1 MNPITPHQLLDHA
14 AERRNQ
20 LLADLT
26 AERARRSAG
35 VGVIHRLARSYRLRR
50 SVRGSLVAAVGRT
63 AEAT

>member
-1 MNPITPHQLLDHA
+1 MNPITPQLVLDHA

-26 AERARRSAG
+26 AERARHSAG

-50 SVRGSLVAAVGRT
+50 SVRRSSVAVVGERSPS
-63 AEAT
+63 